1 MRSFSINLILSG
13 GGGGGRGIGESD
25 AALVGTAVLPRARE
39 LRTREPVVVAVVVDA
54 PHCLLQSL
62 SMLLLYFLLLRGGV
76 EVLRAGLSCIIV
88 ALLFPGG

>member
-13 GGGGGRGIGESD
+13 GGGGGGGIGESD

-39 LRTREPVVVAVVVDA
+39 LRTRGPVAAVVDA
-54 PHCLLQSL
+54 PHFLLQSL

-88 ALLFPGG
+88 ALLLTGG